1 MRPITTILTLT
12 AVASLAASG
21 SVDAQC
27 SYANFKDLKGN
38 EWVVRANEL
47 PMETDELFIVVPR
60 GHQMRDSKAKY
71 GYVGIRHGDTEMV
84 SSGINEHGLSYEALG
99 YWSAEYADA
108 PKDQAD
114 ATSLSIGYKL
124 LGEAKSVDEAV
135 EMLKAWTVI
144 YEDMKQF
151 GAARVPFHYALNDGK
166 RAVVVE
172 IEDGGKPKIYENTMG
187 VMTNDPSYPLIMA
200 KAESAIA
207 AVNARSRDTKDIFPG
222 FDSSSESRFARLAA
236 MNAAYKVNRKANDAR
251 DEGINRAISLLNSI
265 EIVAG
270 SMYWEFIDPKPQITA
285 YGNIVDVTN
294 KVYYF
299 RTYDNHNMRRLD
311 LKNIDFGEAKYSQTP
326 IYGMKPTFFDA
337 TDNAPIE
344 EKEN

>member
-1 MRPITTILTLT
+1 MHRVHRVLTIAI
-12 AVASLAASG
+12 AVGVAASG
-21 SVDAQC
+21 SAQAC
-27 SYANFKDLKGN
+27 SYANFTDLKGN
-38 EWVVRANEL
+38 AWVVRANEL
-47 PMETDELFIVVPR
+47 PMETEEVFIVVPR
-60 GHQMRDSKAKY
+60 GHQMRDSKVKY
-71 GYVGIRHGDTEMV
+71 GYVGIRHGNTEMV
-84 SSGINEHGLSYEALG
+84 SSGINEHGLSFEALG

-124 LGEAKSVDEAV
+124 LGEAKSVDEAI
-135 EMLKAWTVI
+135 ELLKSWTVV

-172 IEDGGKPKIYENTMG
+172 FDVGGKLNIYKNTMG

-222 FDSSSESRFARLAA
+222 FDSSSEARFARLAA
-236 MNAAYKVNRKANDAR
+236 LNAAYKQNRKAKDAR
-251 DEGINRAISLLNSI
+251 DEGINRATSLLNDI

-270 SMYWEFIDPKPQITA
+270 SMYWEFIDPKPQIIA

-294 KVYYF
+294 MVYYF
-299 RTYDNHNMRRLD
+299 RTYDNYNMRKID
-311 LKNIDFGEAKYSQTP
+311 LKKINFAETKYSATP
-326 IYGMKPTFFDA
+326 IYGTKPKFLDPISM
-337 TDNAPIE
+337 APIE
-344 EKEN
+344 D

>member
-1 MRPITTILTLT
+1 MKLKHRITGAILALSF
-12 AVASLAASG
+12 AASLPGYA
-21 SVDAQC
+21 C

-47 PMETDELFIVVPR
+47 PMETEEHFIIVPR
-60 GHQMRDSKAKY
+60 GHEMRDSTAKY
-71 GYVGIRHGDTEMV
+71 GYVGIRHGDTQMV
-84 SSGINEHGLSYEALG
+84 SSGLNEHGLSFESLG
-99 YWSAEYADA
+99 YWSAEY
-108 PKDQAD
+108 KDIPVDKAD

-124 LGEAKSVDEAV
+124 LGEAKSVDDALALIKKWDV
-135 EMLKAWTVI
+135 A

-151 GAARVPFHYALNDGK
+151 GTARVPFHYALNDGK

-172 IEDGGKPKIYENTMG
+172 YEDGGTPNIYENTMG

-222 FDSSSESRFARLAA
+222 FDSSSEARFARLAA
-236 MNAAYKVNRKANDAR
+236 LNAAYKVNRKAKDAR
-251 DEGINRAISLLNSI
+251 DEGINRAVSLLNDI

-270 SMYWEFIDPKPQITA
+270 SMYWEFLDPKPQIIA

-294 KVYYF
+294 KTYYF
-299 RTYDNHNMRRLD
+299 RTYDNYALRKFD
-311 LKNIDFGEAKYSQTP
+311 LKTIDFAKAKYSQSP
-326 IYGMKPTFFDA
+326 IYGTKPTFFD
-337 TDNAPIE
+337 PINTNPIT
-344 EKEN
+344 K